1 LEVPFFRSIFAKN
14 KLYMGKETIADFMTD
29 SITISKKEY
38 PKIVEFA
45 NKLVGLSKIFNDDS
59 LRYLYLVSLISAD
72 ALILKEEYENALD
85 YMNFIKKYFDLI
97 DFKND
102 DVKKEVKK
110 YLRKGLRIVK
120 NEYTEKFNND

>member
-1 LEVPFFRSIFAKN
+1 ME
-14 KLYMGKETIADFMTD
+14 KETIADFMTD

-59 LRYLYLVSLISAD
+59 LRYLYLVSLISSD
-72 ALILKEEYENALD
+72 TLILKEEYENVL
-85 YMNFIKKYFDLI
+85 YCMNFIKKNFDLI

-110 YLRKGLRIVK
+110 YLRKELKIVK
-120 NEYTEKFNND
+120 NEYAEKFNND

>member
-1 LEVPFFRSIFAKN
+1 
-14 KLYMGKETIADFMTD
+14 
-29 SITISKKEY
+29 
-38 PKIVEFA
+38 
-45 NKLVGLSKIFNDDS
+45 
-59 LRYLYLVSLISAD
+59 
-72 ALILKEEYENALD
+72 
-85 YMNFIKKYFDLI
+85 MNFIKKYFDLI

>member
-1 LEVPFFRSIFAKN
+1 
-14 KLYMGKETIADFMTD
+14 MGKEAITDFMTD

-59 LRYLYLVSLISAD
+59 LRYLYLASLISAD
-72 ALILKEEYENALD
+72 ALILKEEYENALNH
-85 YMNFIKKYFDLI
+85 MNFIKRYFDLI

-120 NEYTEKFNND
+120 SEYTEKFNND